1 MLHYILFLLIVSC
14 YVVYDIVFLFIVV
27 LYFFLLLCADIF
39 RLMFC
44 WTGIHY
50 TFLCCII
57 LCRFVVYF
65 LRDTLCKSFMLC
77 LCCIGVLNVVHI
89 VCLTSFD
96 YYHIIDSFVSIN
108 VLFFRII
115 FFGLVM
121 FCILFFVLLFKFF
134 FL

>member
-1 MLHYILFLLIVSC
+1 MI
-14 YVVYDIVFLFIVV
+14 
-27 LYFFLLLCADIF
+27 LYFCLSLCCIF
-39 RLMFC
+39 FFYYVLISFDLC
-44 WTGIHY
+44 FVGPAYIIL
-50 TFLCCII
+50 FLCCII

-65 LRDTLCKSFMLC
+65 LRDTLCKSFILC

-96 YYHIIDSFVSIN
+96 YYHVIDSFVSIN